1 MQLINSDPDKE
12 QSVALQVFSEVAADG
27 THGGFICDDP
37 AESWLK
43 TSDILAEFCMFID
56 ELFGLAMLDPT
67 DIFFR
72 RLLFRIDIINIKLI
86 NYKDKLGIY
95 SEKAGVFDK
104 SGYIK
109 GQIRAVDTVRVYKR
123 TDQGSGQ
130 NQGI

>member
-1 MQLINSDPDKE
+1 M
-12 QSVALQVFSEVAADG
+12 
-27 THGGFICDDP
+27 
-37 AESWLK
+37 K
-43 TSDILAEFCMFID
+43 TSDILTEFCIVIE